1 MSKKKKLNFYQVI
14 EEEDAHLKARRKYRN
29 GDAEADQLDDTR
41 FGIAM
46 SGGGI
51 RSATINLGILK
62 TLNKFGVLKKADY
75 LSTVS
80 GGGYTGAYVQSL
92 LKRRSAEMKN
102 QPEAAYEDLFHQ
114 DHINY
119 LRDRG
124 EYMMPGIGKGKVW
137 NTFILVIGY
146 LVSTLMSWVSPLIF
160 IFLFFTVLSGIGRV
174 RKMMGKFKI
183 KNWIY
188 DFIDDFHIVEIGI
201 GLFFSIYLV
210 HFIYNLKLKY
220 DLGISR
226 KFNQA
231 EGMLAAVTIFAGGF
245 LVFLNIVSSE
255 INCEQIPFSN
265 GALCKRILALSDV
278 GEPVI
283 ILLHI
288 LAAILAIAL
297 GYFANPNAISFHRFY
312 RNQLADAYL
321 HFGEKYKNIELSKL
335 IKQNDTSPQNLVA
348 PYPLINTCLNLQLL
362 GGGDDNFKGAKAS
375 DYFLLSPFYFGSK
388 ITGYVDTDTFKDYQE
403 LTLPAATTI
412 SAAAV
417 NPGMGTYSNKMLSV
431 LMTTFNVRLGFWIS
445 NPLKRNEAERVWWP
459 WYFFKELFSKIG
471 TSNRKLN
478 ISDGGHIENLGVYEL
493 LRRRCRLIL
502 SVDAGADPLYSFAD
516 LEVLTVRARNEL
528 GLSIEFRKGHI
539 PEDVIRP
546 KPSYGYSLE
555 RFAIADVYHLWDE
568 IIALDSAGN
577 PIKDENYRS
586 FEVLVNYPDLKD
598 AIKLLDY
605 DGKLLVRIIFRVIN
619 EFKEVNE
626 LRNQLEGLDA
636 GNTEVVVALL
646 NTMIFCNGDKTHNRT
661 EGIKTVLAHAI
672 ENEPEKIKSILK
684 QAGLLSTRFKDKVRL
699 PKRII
704 RHLIDDRLDEGIGAI
719 EQVII
724 KRMTQA
730 EIKNAY
736 KVMEAF
742 LTLLSQI
749 EVGVD
754 QKLVNAYLLRKI
766 EDAYFNKIMQQRG
779 MPQEELSVILQ
790 KEPDDQ
796 TLEDFLVNKNIAED
810 IVQDLFKQRDT
821 LRTHVRKL
829 SIGETLSA
837 EDNLAFKTNE
847 FEPLTPVLL
856 KLNELLNEENLD
868 PEALIAQ
875 LEDALSIVDLPPA
888 LATTML
894 QLKKQQQPKVTEVMQ
909 VVSQRIE
916 EQVRNDIKAST
927 LVYIK
932 SSVKAPKGKIVT
944 DDETMYGAY
953 KYKIYHPDFPHES
966 TADQFFDPVQ
976 WEAYYML
983 GQYLGA
989 EVLDVKGLNE
999 YFNNRK
1005 TAPDFSIK
1013 DLLYRFDYDQE
1024 VKDLFLY
1031 RSDVSMPTTTP
1042 VEMDENPALE
1052 SEKTSSPRLI
1062 VPSNDPEE
1070 ELLNEVN
1077 QPNMK
1082 KKVVAGK
1089 NIDYTI

>member
-1 MSKKKKLNFYQVI
+1 MSKKKKLNFHQVI
-14 EEEDAHLKARRKYRN
+14 DQEDEHLRARRKYRN
-29 GDAEADQLDDTR
+29 GTSEADELDDTR

-62 TLNKFGVLKKADY
+62 TLNKFGILKKADY

-92 LKRRSAEMKN
+92 LKKKASEIKD
-102 QPEAAYEDLFHQ
+102 QPEEAYENLFHQ

-124 EYMMPGIGKGKVW
+124 EYMMPGVGKGKIW

-160 IFLFFTVLSGIGRV
+160 IFLFLTLLSGIGKV
-174 RKMMGKFKI
+174 RGLVDDY
-183 KNWIY
+183 NLQAEVY
-188 DFIDDFHIVEIGI
+188 NFIDKWNIVEFGI
-201 GLFFSIYLV
+201 GLFFLIYLI
-210 HFIYNLKLKY
+210 HFIYNLRLKY

-231 EGMLAAVTIFAGGF
+231 EAVLALLALIAGGF
-245 LVFLNIVSSE
+245 LILLKVGSSNIEFYEE
-255 INCEQIPFSN
+255 IRT
-265 GALCKRILALSDV
+265 ALGIGKV
-278 GEPVI
+278 GI
-283 ILLHI
+283 IFLHI
-288 LAAILAIAL
+288 LAALLAIAL

-321 HFGEKYKNIELSKL
+321 HFGENYKNVELSKL
-335 IKQNDTSPQNLVA
+335 IKQNDTSPENLVA

-388 ITGYVDTDTFKDYQE
+388 ITGYVDTGRFKDYQE

-417 NPGMGTYSNKMLSV
+417 NPGMGTYSNKLLSV

-445 NPLKRNEAERVWWP
+445 NPLKRNESERVWWP

-516 LEVLTVRARNEL
+516 LEILTVRARNEL
-528 GLSIEFRKGHI
+528 GLSIEFREGHI

-568 IIALDSAGN
+568 ILAVDANEN
-577 PIKDENYRS
+577 PVKDENYRS

-605 DGKLLVRIIFRVIN
+605 NGKLLIRIIFRVIN

-626 LRNQLEGLDA
+626 LRNQLDGLDA
-636 GNTEVVVALL
+636 GNTNVVVALL
-646 NTMIFCNGDKTHNRT
+646 NTMIFCHGDKEHNRT
-661 EGIKTVLAHAI
+661 KGIKEVLKHAI
-672 ENEPEKIKSILK
+672 ENEPEKMKPILK
-684 QAGLLSTRFKDKVRL
+684 EAGLLSRRFKDNIRL
-699 PKRII
+699 PRRII
-704 RHLIDDRLDEGIGAI
+704 RHLLEERLDGGIGNI
-719 EQVII
+719 EQVIL
-724 KRMTQA
+724 KRMTKP

-736 KVMEAF
+736 KVMETF
-742 LTLLSQI
+742 LRLLSQI

-754 QKLVNAYLLRKI
+754 QKIVNAYLLRKV
-766 EDAYFNKIMQQRG
+766 EDEFFIKMMEQRG
-779 MPQEELSVILQ
+779 MPDKELRSILVE
-790 KEPDDQ
+790 EPDDKV
-796 TLEDFLVNKNIAED
+796 LKDFLIKKNIEKN
-810 IVQDLFKQRDT
+810 IVEKLFDQRNE
-821 LRTHVRKL
+821 LRTNVRKL
-829 SIGETLSA
+829 TIGETLSA
-837 EDNLAFKTNE
+837 EDNSSFKTNE
-847 FEPLTPVLL
+847 FEPLLTVLL
-856 KLNELLNEENLD
+856 KFNELLNEEDLD
-868 PEALIAQ
+868 SEDLIAQ
-875 LEDALSIVDLPPA
+875 LEAALESVKLPPG
-888 LATTML
+888 LAARLISL
-894 QLKKQQQPKVTEVMQ
+894 QKQQKPKVVEVMQ
-909 VVSQRIE
+909 RVSQRIE

-953 KYKIYHPDFPHES
+953 KYKIYHPSFPHES

-1013 DLLYRFDYDQE
+1013 DLLYRFDHDQE
-1024 VKDLFLY
+1024 VKDIFLY
-1031 RSDVSMPTTTP
+1031 RSNVTMPAAP
-1042 VEMDENPALE
+1042 IEMDEKPIVE
-1052 SEKTSSPRLI
+1052 SEKEASARLI
-1062 VPSNDPEE
+1062 IPSNDPEE
-1070 ELLNEVN
+1070 DLLNEVN

>member
-1 MSKKKKLNFYQVI
+1 MSKKKKLNFHQVI
-14 EEEDAHLKARRKYRN
+14 EQEDVHLKARRKYRN
-29 GDAEADQLDDTR
+29 GDAEAAQIDDTR
-41 FGIAM
+41 FGIAL

-62 TLNKFGVLKKADY
+62 TLNKFGILEKADY

-92 LKRRSAEMKN
+92 LKKRARELKD

-114 DHINY
+114 DHIRY

-124 EYMMPGIGKGKVW
+124 EYMMPGVGKGKVW
-137 NTFILVIGY
+137 NTFILIIGY

-160 IFLFFTVLSGIGRV
+160 IFLFLTLLSGIGKV
-174 RKMMGKFKI
+174 RGLVD
-183 KNWIY
+183 NY
-188 DFIDDFHIVEIGI
+188 DFQAEVYSFIENFKIVEIGI
-201 GLFFSIYLV
+201 GLFFLIYVV
-210 HFIYNLKLKY
+210 HFIYNLKMKY

-231 EGMLAAVTIFAGGF
+231 EAVLAALTMVAGGV
-245 LVFLNIVSSE
+245 L
-255 INCEQIPFSN
+255 
-265 GALCKRILALSDV
+265 
-278 GEPVI
+278 
-283 ILLHI
+283 ILLRVGSSNIEFYEEIRITLGIGKPGIIFIHV

-321 HFGEKYKNIELSKL
+321 HFGEQYKNVELARL
-335 IKQNDTSPQNLVA
+335 IQQNDHSPENLVA
-348 PYPLINTCLNLQLL
+348 PYPLINTCLNLQFL
-362 GGGDDNFKGAKAS
+362 GGGDEKFKGAKAS

-388 ITGYVDTDTFKDYQE
+388 ITGYVNTDTFRDYRE

-417 NPGMGTYSNKMLSV
+417 NPGMGTYSNKLLSV

-445 NPLKRNEAERVWWP
+445 NPLKRNESDRVWWP

-471 TSNRKLN
+471 TANRKLN

-516 LEVLTVRARNEL
+516 LEILTVRARNEL

-568 IIALDSAGN
+568 IMALDAAGN
-577 PIKDENYRS
+577 PVKDENYHS
-586 FEVLVNYPDLKD
+586 FEVLVNYPNLKD

-605 DGKLLVRIIFRVIN
+605 NGKLLIRIIFRVIN
-619 EFKEVNE
+619 EFKEVNV
-626 LRNQLEGLDA
+626 LRNILNDLDA
-636 GNTEVVVALL
+636 VNVEEVISLL
-646 NTMIFCNGDKTHNRT
+646 DKMIFCKGDKAHNRT
-661 EGIKTVLAHAI
+661 AGIKAVLQHAI
-672 ENEPEKIKSILK
+672 ENEPEKIKPILK
-684 QAGLLSTRFKDKVRL
+684 QAGLLSNRFSNDIRL

-704 RHLIDDRLDEGIGAI
+704 QHLIDEKLDDGIGAI
-719 EQVII
+719 EQILI
-724 KRMTQA
+724 DRMTQA

-742 LTLLSQI
+742 LRLLSQI
-749 EVGVD
+749 EIGVN
-754 QKLVNAYLLRKI
+754 QKLVNAYLLRKV
-766 EDAYFNKIMQQRG
+766 EDEFFIKMMKTRG
-779 MPQEELSVILQ
+779 MPDAELRAILLG
-790 KEPDDQ
+790 EPDD
-796 TLEDFLVNKNIAED
+796 TDLKDFLIKKNIAKNLVD
-810 IVQDLFKQRDT
+810 QLFDQRDL
-821 LRTHVRKL
+821 LRTNVRKL

-837 EDNLAFKTNE
+837 EDNTTFKNNE
-847 FEPLTPVLL
+847 FEPLLPVLL
-856 KLNELLNEENLD
+856 KFNDLLNDANLD
-868 PEALIAQ
+868 PEVLIAQ
-875 LEDALSIVDLPPA
+875 LEEALTAVNLSPA
-888 LATTML
+888 LAARMPS
-894 QLKKQQQPKVTEVMQ
+894 LKEQQQPKVTEVMER
-909 VVSQRIE
+909 VSQRIE
-916 EQVRNDIKAST
+916 DQVRNDIKAST

-944 DDETMYGAY
+944 DDKTMYGAY
-953 KYKIYHPDFPHES
+953 KYKIYHPSFPHES

-989 EVLDVKGLNE
+989 EVLDVRGLNE

-1013 DLLYRFDYDQE
+1013 DLLYRFDHDQD

-1031 RSDVSMPTTTP
+1031 RSSVAMPNTP
-1042 VEMDENPALE
+1042 VEMDKKSGVKPDKETAG
-1052 SEKTSSPRLI
+1052 RLI

-1070 ELLNEVN
+1070 DLLNKAN

>member
-1 MSKKKKLNFYQVI
+1 MSKKKKLNFHQVI
-14 EEEDAHLKARRKYRN
+14 KEEDAHLKARRKYRN

-62 TLNKFGVLKKADY
+62 TLNKFGILEKADY

-92 LKRRSAEMKN
+92 LKKRAAEIKDHP
-102 QPEAAYEDLFHQ
+102 QAAYKDLFHPE
-114 DHINY
+114 HIDY

-124 EYMMPGIGKGKVW
+124 EYMMPGVGKGKIW

-160 IFLFFTVLSGIGRV
+160 IFLSLTLLSVIGKV
-174 RKMMGKFKI
+174 RGLVG
-183 KNWIY
+183 NY
-188 DFIDDFHIVEIGI
+188 DFQEEVYKFIENYWVIEIGI
-201 GLFFSIYLV
+201 GLFFLTYII
-210 HFIYNLKLKY
+210 HFFYNLKLKY

-226 KFNQA
+226 KFNHI
-231 EGMLAAVTIFAGGF
+231 EGGFAALTILAGGF
-245 LVFLNIVSSE
+245 LILLKIGSLDVVFYEKLPGIFNVNIGKTE
-255 INCEQIPFSN
+255 
-265 GALCKRILALSDV
+265 
-278 GEPVI
+278 I
-283 ILLHI
+283 ILLH
-288 LAAILAIAL
+288 LVAAIIAIAL

-321 HFGEKYKNIELSKL
+321 HFGAQYKNVELSNL
-335 IKQNDTSPQNLVA
+335 IQQDNNAPENLVA
-348 PYPLINTCLNLQLL
+348 PYPLINTCLNLQFL
-362 GGGDDNFKGAKAS
+362 GGGDENFKGAKAS

-388 ITGYVDTDTFKDYQE
+388 ITGYVDTETFKDYQE

-417 NPGMGTYSNKMLSV
+417 NPGMGTYSNKLLSV

-445 NPLKRNEAERVWWP
+445 NPLKRNESERVWWP

-471 TSNRKLN
+471 TANRKLN

-516 LEVLTVRARNEL
+516 LEILTVRARNEL
-528 GLSIEFRKGHI
+528 GLSIEFREGHI

-568 IIALDSAGN
+568 ILALDAAGN
-577 PIKDENYRS
+577 LVKDENYRS

-605 DGKLLVRIIFRVIN
+605 NGKLLVRIIFRVIN

-626 LRNQLEGLDA
+626 LRSQLEGLDA
-636 GNTEVVVALL
+636 GNTEVVIALL
-646 NTMIFCNGDKTHNRT
+646 NTMIFCNGDKAHSRT
-661 EGIKTVLAHAI
+661 AGIKAVLAHAI
-672 ENEPEKIKSILK
+672 ETEPEKVKPILK
-684 QAGLLSTRFKDKVRL
+684 QAGLLSRRFKDKVRL

-724 KRMTQA
+724 KRMTKP

-736 KVMEAF
+736 KVMKTF

-766 EDAYFNKIMQQRG
+766 EDAFFMKIMEQRG
-779 MPQEELSVILQ
+779 MPQQELGVIL
-790 KEPDDQ
+790 KEEPDDK
-796 TLEDFLVNKNIAED
+796 TLKDFLVNKNID
-810 IVQDLFKQRDT
+810 LNIVHQLFEQRDA
-821 LRTHVRKL
+821 LRSNVRKL

-837 EDNLAFKTNE
+837 EDNLTFKTNE

-856 KLNELLNEENLD
+856 KFNELLNEEDLD
-868 PEALIAQ
+868 PESFIAQ
-875 LEDALSIVDLPPA
+875 LEDVLSVVDLPPA
-888 LATTML
+888 LATTIL
-894 QLKKQQQPKVTEVMQ
+894 QFRKQQQPKVTEVME

-944 DDETMYGAY
+944 DDEMMYGAY

-976 WEAYYML
+976 WEAYFML

-1013 DLLYRFDYDQE
+1013 DLLYRFDHDQE

-1031 RSDVSMPTTTP
+1031 RSEVPTAASP
-1042 VEMDENPALE
+1042 VEMDEMPI
-1052 SEKTSSPRLI
+1052 SEAEEEITTRLI

>member
-1 MSKKKKLNFYQVI
+1 MSKKKKLNFHQVI
-14 EEEDAHLKARRKYRN
+14 EQEDEHLRARRKHRS
-29 GDAEADQLDDTR
+29 GTSEADELDDTR

-62 TLNKFGVLKKADY
+62 TLNKFGVLEKADY

-92 LKRRSAEMKN
+92 LKKKASEKKDHPAE
-102 QPEAAYEDLFHQ
+102 AYENLFHQ

-124 EYMMPGIGKGKVW
+124 EYMMPGVGRKKIW
-137 NTFILVIGY
+137 NTFVLVIGY

-160 IFLFFTVLSGIGRV
+160 IFLFLTLLSGIGKV
-174 RKMMGKFKI
+174 RGLVDDYNFQTEVY
-183 KNWIY
+183 N
-188 DFIDDFHIVEIGI
+188 FIDNWYIVEVGI
-201 GLFFSIYLV
+201 GLFFLIYIT
-210 HFIYNLKLKY
+210 HFIINLKLKY

-226 KFNQA
+226 RFNHGEA
-231 EGMLAAVTIFAGGF
+231 ALAFLFIIAGGF
-245 LVFLNIVSSE
+245 L
-255 INCEQIPFSN
+255 
-265 GALCKRILALSDV
+265 
-278 GEPVI
+278 
-283 ILLHI
+283 ILLKIGSFNIGFYEEIRTALGIGKVGIIFFHV
-288 LAAILAIAL
+288 LAAVIAFGL

-321 HFGEKYKNIELSKL
+321 HFGENYKNVELSNL
-335 IKQNDTSPQNLVA
+335 IKQNNTSPENLVA
-348 PYPLINTCLNLQLL
+348 PYPLINTCLNLQLI

-388 ITGYVDTDTFKDYQE
+388 ITGYVDTDTFKDYRE

-417 NPGMGTYSNKMLSV
+417 NPGMGTYSNKLLSV

-445 NPLKRNEAERVWWP
+445 NPIKRNESERVWWP

-516 LEVLTVRARNEL
+516 LEILTVRARNEL
-528 GLSIEFRKGHI
+528 GLSIEFREGHI

-546 KPSYGYSLE
+546 KPSFGYSLE

-568 IIALDSAGN
+568 ILAVDANEN
-577 PIKDENYRS
+577 PVKDENYRS

-598 AIKLLDY
+598 AIKLLNY
-605 DGKLLVRIIFRVIN
+605 NGKLLVRIIFRVIN

-626 LRNQLEGLDA
+626 LRNQLDDLDA
-636 GNTEVVVALL
+636 NNTEVVVALL
-646 NTMIFCNGDKTHNRT
+646 NTMIFCRGDKEHNRT
-661 EGIKTVLAHAI
+661 KGIREVLEHAI
-672 ENEPEKIKSILK
+672 ENEPEKMKPILK
-684 QAGLLSTRFKDKVRL
+684 EAGLLSRRFKDNIKL

-704 RHLIDDRLDEGIGAI
+704 RHLLEDRLDEGIGDI
-719 EQVII
+719 EQVIL
-724 KRMTQA
+724 KRMTKP

-736 KVMEAF
+736 KVMETF
-742 LTLLSQI
+742 LKLLSQI

-754 QKLVNAYLLRKI
+754 QKIVNAYLLRKV
-766 EDAYFNKIMQQRG
+766 EDEFFIKMMEERG
-779 MPQEELSVILQ
+779 MPDKELRSILVE
-790 KEPDDQ
+790 EPDDNA
-796 TLEDFLVNKNIAED
+796 LEDFLVKKNIEKN
-810 IVQDLFKQRDT
+810 IVDQLLTQRNE
-821 LRTHVRKL
+821 LRTNVRKL
-829 SIGETLSA
+829 SVGETLSA
-837 EDNLAFKTNE
+837 EDNSTFRINE
-847 FEPLTPVLL
+847 FEPLLPVLL
-856 KLNELLNEENLD
+856 KFNELLNEEDLD
-868 PEALIAQ
+868 PEFLIAQ
-875 LEDALSIVDLPPA
+875 LEESLEIVNLPPE
-888 LATTML
+888 LATRMMNL
-894 QLKKQQQPKVTEVMQ
+894 QKQQKPKVVEVMQ
-909 VVSQRIE
+909 RVSQRIE

-953 KYKIYHPDFPHES
+953 KYKIYHPSFPHES

-1013 DLLYRFDYDQE
+1013 DLLYRFDHDQE
-1024 VKDLFLY
+1024 VKDIFLY
-1031 RSDVSMPTTTP
+1031 RSNVTMPAATP
-1042 VEMDENPALE
+1042 TEMDKESSVELEEEFPA
-1052 SEKTSSPRLI
+1052 RLI
-1062 VPSNDPEE
+1062 IPSNDPEE
-1070 ELLNEVN
+1070 DLLNEVN

>member
-1 MSKKKKLNFYQVI
+1 MSKKKKLNFHQVI
-14 EEEDAHLKARRKYRN
+14 EQEDEHLRARRKYRN
-29 GDAEADQLDDTR
+29 GTSEADELDDTR

-62 TLNKFGVLKKADY
+62 TLNKFGILKKADY

-92 LKRRSAEMKN
+92 LKKKSSEIKD
-102 QPEAAYEDLFHQ
+102 QPEEAYEKLFHQ

-124 EYMMPGIGKGKVW
+124 EYMMPGVGKGKVW

-160 IFLFFTVLSGIGRV
+160 IFLFLTLLSGIGKV
-174 RKMMGKFKI
+174 RGLVDDY
-183 KNWIY
+183 NLQTEVY
-188 DFIDDFHIVEIGI
+188 NFIDKWNLVEFGI
-201 GLFFSIYLV
+201 GLFFLIYVV
-210 HFIYNLKLKY
+210 HFIYNLRLKY

-231 EGMLAAVTIFAGGF
+231 EA
-245 LVFLNIVSSE
+245 
-255 INCEQIPFSN
+255 
-265 GALCKRILALSDV
+265 ILALLTLIA
-278 GEPVI
+278 GGLL
-283 ILLHI
+283 ILLEIGSSNIEFYEEIRTALGIGKVGIIFFHI
-288 LAAILAIAL
+288 LAALLAIAL

-321 HFGEKYKNIELSKL
+321 HFGENYKNVELSNL
-335 IKQNDTSPQNLVA
+335 IKQNNTSPENLVA

-417 NPGMGTYSNKMLSV
+417 NPGMGTYSNKLLSV

-445 NPLKRNEAERVWWP
+445 NPLKRNESERVWWP

-516 LEVLTVRARNEL
+516 LEILTVRARNEL
-528 GLSIEFRKGHI
+528 GLSIEFREGHI

-568 IIALDSAGN
+568 ILAVDANEN
-577 PIKDENYRS
+577 PVKDENYRS

-605 DGKLLVRIIFRVIN
+605 NGKVLVRIIFRVIN

-626 LRNQLEGLDA
+626 LRNQLDGLDA
-636 GNTEVVVALL
+636 SNTEVVVALL
-646 NTMIFCNGDKTHNRT
+646 NTMIFCRGDKEHNRT
-661 EGIKTVLAHAI
+661 KGIREVLKHAI
-672 ENEPEKIKSILK
+672 ENEPERMKPILK
-684 QAGLLSTRFKDKVRL
+684 EAGLLSRRFKDNIRL

-704 RHLIDDRLDEGIGAI
+704 KHLIKDRLDAGIGDI
-719 EQVII
+719 EQVIL
-724 KRMTQA
+724 KRMTQP

-736 KVMEAF
+736 KVMETF
-742 LTLLSQI
+742 LKLLSQI

-754 QKLVNAYLLRKI
+754 QKIVNAYLLRKV
-766 EDAYFNKIMQQRG
+766 EDEFFIKMMEQRG
-779 MPQEELSVILQ
+779 MPDKELRTILVE
-790 KEPDDQ
+790 EPDDN
-796 TLEDFLVNKNIAED
+796 TLKDFLIKKNIEKD
-810 IVQDLFKQRDT
+810 ILDKIFDQRDE
-821 LRTHVRKL
+821 LRTNVRKL
-829 SIGETLSA
+829 SVGETLSA
-837 EDNLAFKTNE
+837 EDNSAFKINE
-847 FEPLTPVLL
+847 FEPLLPVLL
-856 KLNELLNEENLD
+856 KFNELLNDEDLD

-875 LEDALSIVDLPPA
+875 LEDALETVNLSPR
-888 LATTML
+888 LAARML
-894 QLKKQQQPKVTEVMQ
+894 SLQKQQKPKVVEVMQ
-909 VVSQRIE
+909 RVSQRIE

-953 KYKIYHPDFPHES
+953 KYKIYHPSFPHES

-989 EVLDVKGLNE
+989 EVLDVKGLDE

-1013 DLLYRFDYDQE
+1013 DLLYRFDHDQN
-1024 VKDLFLY
+1024 VKDIFLY
-1031 RSDVSMPTTTP
+1031 RSNVTMPATP
-1042 VEMDENPALE
+1042 IEMDEKPSVE
-1052 SEKTSSPRLI
+1052 SEKETTARLI
-1062 VPSNDPEE
+1062 ISSNDPEE

>member
-1 MSKKKKLNFYQVI
+1 MLKNKKLNFHQVI
-14 EEEDAHLKARRKYRN
+14 KEEDEYLKARRKYRN

-62 TLNKFGVLKKADY
+62 TLNKFGVLAKADY

-92 LKRRSAEMKN
+92 LKKRAEEIKD
-102 QPEAAYEDLFHQ
+102 QPEAAYENLFHQ

-124 EYMMPGIGKGKVW
+124 EYMMPGVGKGKVW

-160 IFLFFTVLSGIGRV
+160 IFLFFTLLSGIGRV
-174 RKMMGKFKI
+174 RKMMGRFKI

-201 GLFFSIYLV
+201 VLFLSIYVV
-210 HFIYNLKLKY
+210 HFFYNLKLKY

-226 KFNQA
+226 KFNHA
-231 EGMLAAVTIFAGGF
+231 EAVLAGVTIIAGGF
-245 LVFLNIVSSE
+245 LMFLNIISSE
-255 INCEQIPFSN
+255 INCDQIPFSN
-265 GALCKRILALSDV
+265 GVLCKRILALFDF

-321 HFGEKYKNIELSKL
+321 HFGEKHKNIELSNL
-335 IKQNDTSPQNLVA
+335 IRPNDTAPENLVA

-362 GGGDDNFKGAKAS
+362 GGGDENFKGAKAS

-417 NPGMGTYSNKMLSV
+417 NPGMGTYSNKLLSV

-445 NPLKRNEAERVWWP
+445 NPLKRNESSRVWWP

-471 TSNRKLN
+471 TANRKLN

-502 SVDAGADPLYSFAD
+502 SVDAGADPLYTFAD
-516 LEVLTVRARNEL
+516 LEILTVRARNEL

-568 IIALDSAGN
+568 ILALDATGN
-577 PIKDENYRS
+577 PVKDENYRP

-605 DGKLLVRIIFRVIN
+605 NGKLLVRIIFRVIN
-619 EFKEVNE
+619 EFREVNE
-626 LRNQLEGLDA
+626 LRSQLEGLDA
-636 GNTEVVVALL
+636 GNTEVVIALL
-646 NTMIFCNGDKTHNRT
+646 NTMIFCHGDQTHNRT
-661 EGIKTVLAHAI
+661 AGIKAVLAHAI
-672 ENEPEKIKSILK
+672 ETEPEKIKPILK
-684 QAGLLSTRFKDKVRL
+684 QAGLLSNRFRDKVRL

-704 RHLIDDRLDEGIGAI
+704 RHLVDDRLEEGIGNI
-719 EQVII
+719 EQAII
-724 KRMTQA
+724 KRMTKV
-730 EIKNAY
+730 EVENAY

-742 LTLLSQI
+742 LKLLSQI
-749 EVGVD
+749 EVGVE
-754 QKLVNAYLLRKI
+754 QKIVNAYLLRKV
-766 EDAYFNKIMQQRG
+766 EDAYFAKLMKERG
-779 MPQEELSVILQ
+779 MPQQELNAILQ
-790 KEPDDQ
+790 EEPDDKM
-796 TLEDFLVNKNIAED
+796 LEKFLVDKNID
-810 IVQDLFKQRDT
+810 PKIVRQLFEQRDV
-821 LRTHVRKL
+821 LRLNVQKL

-837 EDNLAFKTNE
+837 EDNSTFKTNE
-847 FEPLTPVLL
+847 FEPLTLILL
-856 KLNELLNEENLD
+856 KVNELLNEGDLD
-868 PEALIAQ
+868 SEVLLGQ

-888 LATTML
+888 LAVRI
-894 QLKKQQQPKVTEVMQ
+894 LKLRDQQQPKVVEVMQ

-927 LVYIK
+927 LVYVK

-989 EVLDVKGLNE
+989 ELLDVKGLNE
-999 YFNNRK
+999 YFNNQK
-1005 TAPDFSIK
+1005 IAPDFSIK
-1013 DLLYRFDYDQE
+1013 DLLYRFDHDQE

-1031 RSDVSMPTTTP
+1031 RSDVAMTDAP
-1042 VEMDENPALE
+1042 VEM
-1052 SEKTSSPRLI
+1052 SETSILGAEEETATRLI

>member
-1 MSKKKKLNFYQVI
+1 MSKKKKLNFHQVI
-14 EEEDAHLKARRKYRN
+14 EQEDVHLKARRKYRN
-29 GDAEADQLDDTR
+29 GTSEADQLDDTR

-62 TLNKFGVLKKADY
+62 TLNKFGILEKADY

-92 LKRRSAEMKN
+92 LKRRTEEIKDE
-102 QPEAAYEDLFHQ
+102 PEAAYEDLFHQ

-119 LRDRG
+119 LRGRG
-124 EYMMPGIGKGKVW
+124 EYMMPGVGKGKIW

-160 IFLFFTVLSGIGRV
+160 IFLFFTLLSGIGRV
-174 RKMMGKFKI
+174 RKMMGKFQI
-183 KNWIY
+183 KDSIY
-188 DFIDDFHIVEIGI
+188 KFIDDFHVVEIGI
-201 GLFFSIYLV
+201 GLFFLIYVV
-210 HFIYNLKLKY
+210 HFIYNLRLKY

-231 EGMLAAVTIFAGGF
+231 EAVLAAVTVIAGGF
-245 LVFLNIVSSE
+245 LILLNIVSSE
-255 INCEQIPFSN
+255 INCDQIPFSN
-265 GALCKRILALSDV
+265 GALCKNILALFDV
-278 GEPVI
+278 GEPII
-283 ILLHI
+283 ILLHL
-288 LAAILAIAL
+288 LAAILVFAL

-321 HFGEKYKNIELSKL
+321 HFGEKYKNVELSNL
-335 IKQNDTSPQNLVA
+335 IKQNDSSPKNLVA

-362 GGGDDNFKGAKAS
+362 GGGDENFKGAKAS

-388 ITGYVDTDTFKDYQE
+388 LTGYVDTDTFKDYKE

-417 NPGMGTYSNKMLSV
+417 NPGMGTYSNKLLSV

-445 NPLKRNEAERVWWP
+445 NPLKRNESERVWWP

-471 TSNRKLN
+471 TANRKLN

-502 SVDAGADPLYSFAD
+502 SVDAGADPLYDFAD
-516 LEVLTVRARNEL
+516 LEILTVRARNEL
-528 GLSIEFRKGHI
+528 GLSIEFREGHI

-568 IIALDSAGN
+568 IMALDANGN
-577 PIKDENYRS
+577 LVKDENYRG

-605 DGKLLVRIIFRVIN
+605 NGKLLIRIIFRVIN

-626 LRNQLEGLDA
+626 LRNQLDGLDA
-636 GNTEVVVALL
+636 ENTEIVVALL
-646 NTMIFCNGDKTHNRT
+646 NTMIFCHGDKEHNRT
-661 EGIKTVLAHAI
+661 KGIKEVLQHAI
-672 ENEPEKIKSILK
+672 ENEPEKIKPILK
-684 QAGLLSTRFKDKVRL
+684 QAGLLSQRFKNNIRL

-704 RHLIDDRLDEGIGAI
+704 RHLIDDRLDMGIGDI
-719 EQVII
+719 EQVIL
-724 KRMTQA
+724 KRMTQP

-736 KVMEAF
+736 KVMETF
-742 LTLLSQI
+742 LKLLSQI

-766 EDAYFNKIMQQRG
+766 EDEFFIKIMQQRG
-779 MPQEELSVILQ
+779 MAKEEVRTILEE
-790 KEPDDQ
+790 EPDDK
-796 TLEDFLVNKNIAED
+796 TLKDLLIKKNID
-810 IVQDLFKQRDT
+810 STIVDQLFGQRDM
-821 LRTHVRKL
+821 LRTNVRKL
-829 SIGETLSA
+829 SFGDTLSA
-837 EDNLAFKTNE
+837 EDISAFKANE
-847 FEPLTPVLL
+847 FESLTPVLV
-856 KLNELLNEENLD
+856 KFNELLNDENAD
-868 PEALIAQ
+868 PEFLIAQ
-875 LEDALSIVDLPPA
+875 MEEALESVNLPPA
-888 LATTML
+888 LAARIL
-894 QLKKQQQPKVTEVMQ
+894 QLRKQQQPRVTEVMQ
-909 VVSQRIE
+909 GVSQRIE

-932 SSVKAPKGKIVT
+932 SSVKAPTGKIVT

-989 EVLDVKGLNE
+989 EVLDVKGLGE

-1013 DLLYRFDYDQE
+1013 DLLYRFDHDQE
-1024 VKDLFLY
+1024 VKDIFLY
-1031 RSDVSMPTTTP
+1031 RSDIMMSATP
-1042 VEMDENPALE
+1042 VEMDEKPELE
-1052 SEKTSSPRLI
+1052 SEKEITPRLI

-1070 ELLNEVN
+1070 ELLEEVN

>member
-1 MSKKKKLNFYQVI
+1 MSKKKKLNFQQVI
-14 EEEDAHLKARRKYRN
+14 KEEDAHLKARRKYRN
-29 GDAEADQLDDTR
+29 GDAEATQLDDTR

-62 TLNKFGVLKKADY
+62 TLNKFGILEKADY

-92 LKRRSAEMKN
+92 LKKRAAELKN
-102 QPEAAYEDLFHQ
+102 NPQEAYKDLFHPE
-114 DHINY
+114 HIDY

-124 EYMMPGIGKGKVW
+124 EYMMPGVGKGKIW

-160 IFLFFTVLSGIGRV
+160 IFLSLTLLSGIGKV
-174 RKMMGKFKI
+174 RGLVGD
-183 KNWIY
+183 Y
-188 DFIDDFHIVEIGI
+188 DFQKEVYKFIENYWIVEIGI
-201 GLFFSIYLV
+201 GLFFLTYVV
-210 HFIYNLKLKY
+210 HFFYNLKLKY

-226 KFNQA
+226 KFNHA
-231 EGMLAAVTIFAGGF
+231 EGVFAAVAIIAWGF
-245 LVFLNIVSSE
+245 LILLKIGSLDVVFYEKLPGILNVNIGKTE
-255 INCEQIPFSN
+255 
-265 GALCKRILALSDV
+265 
-278 GEPVI
+278 I
-283 ILLHI
+283 ILLH
-288 LAAILAIAL
+288 LVAAIIAIAL

-321 HFGEKYKNIELSKL
+321 HFGAQYKNVELSNL
-335 IKQNDTSPQNLVA
+335 IQQNDNTPENLVA
-348 PYPLINTCLNLQLL
+348 PYPLINTCLNLQFL
-362 GGGDDNFKGAKAS
+362 GGGDENFKGAKAS

-388 ITGYVDTDTFKDYQE
+388 ITGYVDTETFRDYRE

-417 NPGMGTYSNKMLSV
+417 NPGMGTYSNKLLSV

-445 NPLKRNEAERVWWP
+445 NPLKRNESERVWWP

-471 TSNRKLN
+471 TANRKLN

-502 SVDAGADPLYSFAD
+502 SVDAGADPLYSFED
-516 LEVLTVRARNEL
+516 LEILTVRARNEL
-528 GLSIEFRKGHI
+528 GLSIEFREGHI

-568 IIALDSAGN
+568 IMALDAAGN
-577 PIKDENYRS
+577 PVKDENYRS

-605 DGKLLVRIIFRVIN
+605 NGKLLVRIIFRVIN

-646 NTMIFCNGDKTHNRT
+646 NTMIFCNGDKAHNRT
-661 EGIKTVLAHAI
+661 AGIKAVLAHAI

-684 QAGLLSTRFKDKVRL
+684 EAGLLSTRFKDKVRL

-704 RHLIDDRLDEGIGAI
+704 KHLVDDRLDEGIGAI

-724 KRMTQA
+724 KRMTKS

-736 KVMEAF
+736 KVMETF

-766 EDAYFNKIMQQRG
+766 EDAFFMKIMEQRG
-779 MPQEELSVILQ
+779 MPQQELSVILEE
-790 KEPDDQ
+790 EPEDQ
-796 TLEDFLVNKNIAED
+796 ILKDFLVDKNIAAD
-810 IVQDLFKQRDT
+810 IVQELFEQRDI
-821 LRTHVRKL
+821 LRAQVRKL

-837 EDNLAFKTNE
+837 EDGLAFKINE
-847 FEPLTPVLL
+847 FEPLATVLL
-856 KLNELLNEENLD
+856 KFNELLNEEHLD
-868 PEALIAQ
+868 PETLIAQ
-875 LEDALSIVDLPPA
+875 LEDALSMVDLSPA
-888 LATTML
+888 LATRIL
-894 QLKKQQQPKVTEVMQ
+894 QLKKQQLPKVTEVMQ

-927 LVYIK
+927 LIYIK

-1005 TAPDFSIK
+1005 LAPDFSIK
-1013 DLLYRFDYDQE
+1013 DLLYRFDHDQE

-1031 RSDVSMPTTTP
+1031 RSDVSMPAVP
-1042 VEMDENPALE
+1042 IEMDEIPPLE
-1052 SEKTSSPRLI
+1052 SERISSPRLI

-1070 ELLNEVN
+1070 ELLNQVN

>member
-1 MSKKKKLNFYQVI
+1 MSKKKKLNFNQVI
-14 EEEDAHLKARRKYRN
+14 KEEDAYLKARRKHRN
-29 GDAEADQLDDTR
+29 GEAEANELDDTR

-62 TLNKFGVLKKADY
+62 TLNKFGILEKADY

-92 LKRRSAEMKN
+92 LKENSQKK
-102 QPEAAYEDLFHQ
+102 EAGMASPYDALFDQ
-114 DHINY
+114 EHINY
-119 LRDRG
+119 LRARG
-124 EYMMPGIGKGKVW
+124 EYMMPGVGKGKVW

-160 IFLFFTVLSGIGRV
+160 IFLSLTLLSGIGKV
-174 RKMMGKFKI
+174 RNLVDG
-183 KNWIY
+183 Y
-188 DFIDDFHIVEIGI
+188 DFQFEVYKFIESNNIVEIGI
-201 GLFFSIYLV
+201 SFFFLIYVV
-210 HFIYNLKLKY
+210 HFIYNIRMKY

-231 EGMLAAVTIFAGGF
+231 EAALAAVTLLAGGF
-245 LVFLNIVSSE
+245 LLLLKIGSAEVVFYEDIQNYFSIGKTE
-255 INCEQIPFSN
+255 II
-265 GALCKRILALSDV
+265 G
-278 GEPVI
+278 
-283 ILLHI
+283 LHI
-288 LAAILAIAL
+288 LAAAIAIAL
-297 GYFANPNAISFHRFY
+297 GYVANPNAISFHRFY
-312 RNQLADAYL
+312 RNQLAEAYL
-321 HFGEKYKNIELSKL
+321 NFAEKNKNIALAKL
-335 IKQNDTSPQNLVA
+335 IEQNNTAPANLVA

-362 GGGDDNFKGAKAS
+362 GGGDENFKGAKAS

-417 NPGMGTYSNKMLSV
+417 NPGMGTYSNKLLSV

-445 NPLKRNEAERVWWP
+445 NPLKRNESERVWWP

-471 TSNRKLN
+471 TANRKLN

-493 LRRRCRLIL
+493 LRRRCRLIF

-516 LEVLTVRARNEL
+516 LEILTVRARNEL
-528 GLSIEFRKGHI
+528 GLSIEFREGHI

-568 IIALDSAGN
+568 IAALDAAGN
-577 PIKDENYRS
+577 PVKDENYRS

-598 AIKLLDY
+598 AIKLLNY
-605 DGKLLVRIIFRVIN
+605 SGKLLVRIIFRVIN

-626 LRNQLEGLDA
+626 LRSRLNGLDVSNDKDVI
-636 GNTEVVVALL
+636 GLL
-646 NTMIFCNGDKTHNRT
+646 NEKIFCHGDKQHNRT
-661 EGIKTVLAHAI
+661 AGIKKVLQHAI
-672 ENEPEKIKSILK
+672 EHEPEKIKPILRL
-684 QAGLLSTRFKDKVRL
+684 AGIL
-699 PKRII
+699 PPQFQDNV
-704 RHLIDDRLDEGIGAI
+704 HLPDSVIEDLIARRLDDGIGEI
-719 EQVII
+719 EQTILRGMDQLAI
-724 KRMTQA
+724 D
-730 EIKNAY
+730 NAY
-736 KVMEAF
+736 QVMKIF
-742 LTLLSQI
+742 LRLLSQI
-749 EVGVD
+749 EAGVD

-766 EDAYFNKIMQQRG
+766 EDEYFLNIMEQRG
-779 MPQEELSVILQ
+779 MPQAELKEILRE
-790 KEPDDQ
+790 EPDDK
-796 TLEDFLVNKNIAED
+796 TLKDALIKKNISAD
-810 IVQDLFKQRDT
+810 IVDQLFTQRDT
-821 LRTHVRKL
+821 LRDNVRRIT
-829 SIGETLSA
+829 IGEIQRSQV
-837 EDNLAFKTNE
+837 ESDFNENE
-847 FEPLTPVLL
+847 FAALLPALL
-856 KLNELLNEENLD
+856 KVNELLNEEAPD
-868 PEALIAQ
+868 PESLMTQI
-875 LEDALSIVDLPPA
+875 EDALSEINISPA
-888 LATTML
+888 LAATVL
-894 QLKKQQQPKVTEVMQ
+894 ELRKQQQPKVTEVMQ
-909 VVSQRIE
+909 LVSQRIE

-989 EVLDVKGLNE
+989 EVLDVRGLSE

-1005 TAPDFSIK
+1005 PAPDFSIK
-1013 DLLYRFDYDQE
+1013 DLLYRFDHDQE

-1031 RSDVSMPTTTP
+1031 RSEVNIPVMP
-1042 VEMDENPALE
+1042 VEMDGQPGLE
-1052 SEKTSSPRLI
+1052 MEGTSRLF